1 MDKKVIIYSI
11 IVVVLLVPLFIFM
24 NRGEEKQN
32 VEVNSLEATVL
43 QNENKEL
50 TLEDK
55 EKTKYKFKTDS
66 VDAKTGDVIV
76 IEYTGVL
83 DKNKEI
89 QDVSIT
95 NYTYL
100 SVASDVNN
108 NNATVPDDWKDNGI
122 FSKYYDLAYDKLKE
136 MTLDE
141 KIGQIFLV
149 RYPDSNATSVVKN
162 YGIGGY
168 IFFEKDFK
176 DKTEQQVKDM
186 ISSSQKASKI
196 PLLTAVDEEGGTVVR
211 VSSNPNLVS
220 SKFKSPSELYTEGGF
235 DLIKQDTINKSRVLK
250 NLGLNLNLAPV
261 VDVTQNP
268 SDYMYSRALGKD
280 TALTSTFAKTV
291 IEASKGTGVSYS
303 LKHFPGYGNNSDT
316 HNSSSTDNRT
326 LDSIKQNDLPP
337 FKAGIDAG
345 AEAVLV
351 SHNIVTNIDPNNP
364 ASLSKQVHNMLRGD
378 MNFTGV
384 IITDNLDMG
393 AASTI
398 NDAVVKAVQAGNDL
412 IIVTD
417 YSDSINQV
425 KTAIENGTIT
435 ESDVEKLALRVL
447 AWKYY
452 KGIMFKTEK

>member
-1 MDKKVIIYSI
+1 MNKKAIIYSI
-11 IVVVLLVPLFIFM
+11 LVVALLVPIFIFM

-32 VEVNSLEATVL
+32 MEVNKLEATVL

-55 EKTKYKFKTDS
+55 ENTKYKFKTDS
-66 VDAKTGDVIV
+66 VGAKSGDVIV

-83 DKNKEI
+83 DKDKEF

-95 NYTYL
+95 NFTYL

-108 NNATVPDDWKDNGI
+108 KTTIPNDWKDNGI

-186 ISSSQKASKI
+186 IASSQKASKI

-211 VSSNPNLVS
+211 VSSNPKLVS
-220 SKFKSPSELYTEGGF
+220 SKFKSPSELYAEGGF

-261 VDVTQNP
+261 VDVTQDP
-268 SDYMYSRALGKD
+268 KDYMYNRALGKD

-291 IEASKGTGVSYS
+291 IDASKGTGVSYA

-337 FKAGIDAG
+337 FKTGIDAG
-345 AEAVLV
+345 AEAVIV

-364 ASLSKQVHNMLRGD
+364 ASLSKEVHNMLRND

-398 NDAVVKAVQAGNDL
+398 SDAVVKAVEAGNDL

-452 KGIMFKTEK
+452 KGIMFKNEK

>member
-1 MDKKVIIYSI
+1 MNKKVIIYSVL
-11 IVVVLLVPLFIFM
+11 VVALLVPIFIFM
-24 NRGEEKQN
+24 NRNDEKQN
-32 VEVNSLEATVL
+32 LEVNSLEATVL
-43 QNENKEL
+43 ENENQEL

-55 EKTKYKFKTDS
+55 ENTKYKFKTDS
-66 VDAKTGDVIV
+66 VDAKAGDVIV

-83 DKNKEI
+83 DKSKEF

-95 NYTYL
+95 NFTYL
-100 SVASDVNN
+100 SVASEENN
-108 NNATVPDDWKDNGI
+108 TTVPDDWKDDGI
-122 FSKYYDLAYDKLKE
+122 FSKYYSLAYDKLKE

-149 RYPDSNATSVVKN
+149 RYPDSNATTIIKN
-162 YGIGGY
+162 YAIGGY

-176 DKTEQQVKDM
+176 NKTEQQVKDM
-186 ISSSQKASKI
+186 ISTVQKASKI

-220 SKFKSPSELYTEGGF
+220 EKFKSPSTLYNEGGF
-235 DLIKQDTINKSRVLK
+235 DLIKQDTINKSKVLN

-261 VDVTQNP
+261 VDVTENP

-280 TALTSTFAKTV
+280 TALTSTYAKTV
-291 IEASKGTGVSYS
+291 INASKGTGVSYA
-303 LKHFPGYGNNSDT
+303 LKHFPGYGNNVDT
-316 HNSSSTDNRT
+316 HNSSSTDTRT

-337 FKAGIDAG
+337 FQAGIDAG
-345 AEAVLV
+345 AEAVLI
-351 SHNIVTNIDPNNP
+351 SHNVVTSIDPNNP
-364 ASLSKQVHNMLRGD
+364 ASLSKQVHNILRND

-384 IITDNLDMG
+384 IITDSLDMG
-393 AASTI
+393 ATSTI

-417 YSDSINQV
+417 YANSINEV
-425 KTAIENGTIT
+425 KTAIDNGIIT
-435 ESDVEKLALRVL
+435 EQDVEKAALRVL